1 VKLGIADTTT
11 RLPLPE
17 TDAMRGILDVFSGGW
32 SSSTLSSRGSNE
44 DQELEMALRLSHDQQ
59 REDAIDRAQT
69 AMQQW

>member
-1 VKLGIADTTT
+1 
-11 RLPLPE
+11 
-17 TDAMRGILDVFSGGW
+17 MRGILDVFSGGW